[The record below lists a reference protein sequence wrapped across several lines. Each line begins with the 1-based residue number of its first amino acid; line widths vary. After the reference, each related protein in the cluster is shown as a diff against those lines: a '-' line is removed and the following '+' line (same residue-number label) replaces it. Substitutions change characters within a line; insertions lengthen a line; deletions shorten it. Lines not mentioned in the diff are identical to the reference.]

1 MKDSGVEASDQG
13 YARPVLSMEVR
24 DTIKLCVASHHF
36 FPTHGGATLRFVR
49 YLPGFRERGI
59 DVEIVAGTPKG
70 RKLLSS
76 DMKQPWYTRP
86 VGEFLP
92 IEFIQGMPVHRVRLP
107 EVAGWQRSSIFNRAV
122 VQVCRQPGHRPE
134 VIQILSSLRPRSIP
148 WLIRLKRLGISVA
161 YAYTLATELPSDGI
175 LKRVRKGWGLRLLY
189 NQLDSIVV
197 NSRVLRD
204 LLLDLGL
211 KTQIEV
217 IPNGVDLQRF
227 RAISN
232 REERRALR
240 SVLGMDDSHKV
251 ITAVGS
257 VVPRKGSDFLL
268 EAWSRFAYRVPEA
281 HLYFVGPVFD
291 ANHPDLGDF
300 QRRIEGLVA
309 ASGASD
315 RVHFVGFIENVEEY
329 LRASDVFVFPSMREG
344 LPNVVLE
351 AMASGLPVVMTPFFG
366 QSEDLGQPGQ
376 QYLLVERNPEALATV
391 IAELFEEEG
400 LRATLGQR
408 ARRWVEANMDVERS
422 LDRYA
427 AFYHRLAEKARGR
440 RGRERN

>member
-92 IEFIQGMPVHRVRLP
+92 IELIQGMPVHRVRLP

-268 EAWSRFAYRVPEA
+268 EAWSRFAHRVPEA

-376 QYLLVERNPEALATV
+376 QYLLVERNPEALARV
-391 IAELFEEEG
+391 IAEIFEEDG
-400 LRATLGQR
+400 LRVTLGQR

-427 AFYHRLAEKARGR
+427 AFYHGLAKKARGR

>member
-92 IEFIQGMPVHRVRLP
+92 IELIQGMPVHRVRLP

-197 NSRVLRD
+197 NSKVLRD

-351 AMASGLPVVMTPFFG
+351 AMASGLPVVVTPFFG
-366 QSEDLGQPGQ
+366 QSEDLGEPGQ
-376 QYLLVERNPEALATV
+376 QYLLVERNPEALARV
-391 IAELFEEEG
+391 IAEIFEEDG
-400 LRATLGQR
+400 LRVTLGQR

-427 AFYHRLAEKARGR
+427 AFYHGLAKKARGR